1 MMLNHLGQNE
11 VAAKVHNAWLKTL
24 EDGIHTYDIFKE
36 NTSKEKV
43 GTKEFSDAVI
53 ERLGKKP
60 STLKIIEYKK
70 TVKKEARKSE
80 KKKMLKER
88 KDLVGV
94 DVFLDWSNGSADDL
108 GEMLK
113 KIRSESLILKLISNR
128 GSKVWPN
135 GYKETF
141 CSDHWRCRFVPSH
154 ENESVKNSD
163 IVELLSIINDAGF
176 DFIKTEHLYNFDG
189 KPGYSLDLG

>member
-36 NTSKEKV
+36 NISKEKV

-70 TVKKEARKSE
+70 TVKKAARKSE

-94 DVFLDWSNGSADDL
+94 DVFLDWRDR
-108 GEMLK
+108 K
-113 KIRSESLILKLISNR
+113 
-128 GSKVWPN
+128 
-135 GYKETF
+135 
-141 CSDHWRCRFVPSH
+141 
-154 ENESVKNSD
+154 SV
-163 IVELLSIINDAGF
+163 V
-176 DFIKTEHLYNFDG
+176 
-189 KPGYSLDLG
+189 